1 MPEKVHSLD
10 ETGLILAGKQKA
22 VGGGFGESVVMM
34 CLRPPMKSRIWK
46 LLIPGNQFRIRNQA
60 AERVAVP

>member
-1 MPEKVHSLD
+1 MPEEVHGLD
-10 ETGLILAGKQKA
+10 ETGWILAEKQKA
-22 VGGGFGESVVMM
+22 VGGGVGESVVRM

-46 LLIPGNQFRIRNQA
+46 LLIPGNRFRMNQA